1 MYTLAAGAA
10 GVCILALAQ
19 PAEAK
24 IVYTPANIR
33 LGMNQ
38 HYDLDLNHD
47 GITDFSI
54 WDIRKVSKN
63 PQCTPDVPWIRDSLV
78 VGQSVS
84 YGERVEGGR
93 LARAL
98 AKGKH
103 IGRSQRFGSYLSAQ
117 MLVQVHGLT
126 SRCQPINVAY
136 GNWTDVKDH
145 YLGLM
150 LKISG
155 KTHYGWARLSVHPF
169 LGGNIVAM
177 LTGYAYET
185 IPGKS
190 IIAGQTK
197 GQDDNSMEQP
207 EAALTVPTP
216 KPATL
221 GSLAMG
227 SPGLSIW
234 RRKVSVVAAP
244 ESN

>member
-93 LARAL
+93 LRGHSLRA
-98 AKGKH
+98 
-103 IGRSQRFGSYLSAQ
+103 STSA
-117 MLVQVHGLT
+117 
-126 SRCQPINVAY
+126 VA
-136 GNWTDVKDH
+136 
-145 YLGLM
+145 
-150 LKISG
+150 
-155 KTHYGWARLSVHPF
+155 SVSV
-169 LGGNIVAM
+169 LIC
-177 LTGYAYET
+177 
-185 IPGKS
+185 
-190 IIAGQTK
+190 
-197 GQDDNSMEQP
+197 
-207 EAALTVPTP
+207 
-216 KPATL
+216 
-221 GSLAMG
+221 
-227 SPGLSIW
+227 
-234 RRKVSVVAAP
+234 RRKC
-244 ESN
+244 